1 MAAWWRDVVAE
12 WELDSHHEHLLTL
25 AAEAWDRSE
34 MARRQVEADGMTV
47 VGRFGPKAHPA
58 IAIERDAKLV
68 FSRLVRQLNLDVSP
82 AMPAGARRRG

>member
-1 MAAWWRDVVAE
+1 
-12 WELDSHHEHLLTL
+12 
-25 AAEAWDRSE
+25 
-34 MARRQVEADGMTV
+34 MTV